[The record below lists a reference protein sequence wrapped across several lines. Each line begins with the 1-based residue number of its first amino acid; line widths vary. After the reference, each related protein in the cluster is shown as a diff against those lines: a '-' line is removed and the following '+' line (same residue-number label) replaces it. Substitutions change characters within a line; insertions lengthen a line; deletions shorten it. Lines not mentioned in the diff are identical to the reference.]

1 MDVLLFRYTDR
12 IPLYRF
18 PRFLKCIYRL
28 SLEVPHYMPC
38 FLWRR
43 KDKHVK
49 DSISISSMWIGVHVY
64 YMEIIKW
71 YLLKYITEKHTFAAI
86 NKVLF
91 RQGHQFSSFT
101 EMLSFQCSR
110 SWKCPTGSTLS
121 LKKEPREIN
130 KKSRMYILSVNFI
143 CSFFLNIITV
153 TSVDIVICI
162 ECYRKVFWK
171 CLVNKTDKIGSHID
185 FSKIEIS
192 VPIASLEG
200 RVNHAWGV
208 SK

>member
-1 MDVLLFRYTDR
+1 MFYFSGIRIGFLCIDSPVSWNVFIGFLWKSPITCHVFYEEKKTNMLK
-12 IPLYRF
+12 IPLVLVVCELEF
-18 PRFLKCIYRL
+18 MFTTWKL
-28 SLEVPHYMPC
+28 S
-38 FLWRR
+38 
-43 KDKHVK
+43 
-49 DSISISSMWIGVHVY
+49 
-64 YMEIIKW
+64 KW
-71 YLLKYITEKHTFAAI
+71 FLLKYITEKHTFAAI

-101 EMLSFQCSR
+101 EMLSFQCSC

-130 KKSRMYILSVNFI
+130 KKSRVYILSANFI

-162 ECYRKVFWK
+162 ECYRKLFWK